1 MRGCSPLC
9 ETDETDGASQ
19 RRAAMDGLQIE
30 RFGQKCRPIGVYIA
44 EFSPIFAQRKEEMN
58 KLLVFSAVLCCLCL
72 GACDLIEYHPY
83 DTRVSG
89 QRHVNEANVQ
99 RIEQAMCGRTSY
111 RFAVISDTQR
121 AYDETADAVRA
132 INARGD
138 VDFVIHCGD
147 VSDFGATREFLWQ
160 RDLLN
165 GFAMPYVCL
174 LGNHDCLGTG
184 EDVFSEVFGDP
195 DFAFTVGT
203 TRFICLNT
211 NAMEYDYSHPVPDF
225 DFIGMQLEHLDPSIG
240 RTVFVMHVRPFEFQF
255 NNNVAQVFQLYL
267 GQFPGMEFCIYGH
280 EHKLA
285 ADDLFGDGVI
295 YYGCA
300 DIAKR
305 SYLLF
310 TVKGAD
316 YACET
321 VVF

>member
-1 MRGCSPLC
+1 
-9 ETDETDGASQ
+9 
-19 RRAAMDGLQIE
+19 
-30 RFGQKCRPIGVYIA
+30 
-44 EFSPIFAQRKEEMN
+44 MN
-58 KLLVFSAVLCCLCL
+58 KTTCFFGIAACLLCCS
-72 GACDLIEYHPY
+72 CDLIEYQPY

-89 QRHVNEANVQ
+89 QRQVNAANVL
-99 RIEQAMCGRTSY
+99 RIEEALRGCTGY

-121 AYDETADAVRA
+121 CYDETHDAVAA

-147 VSDFGATREFLWQ
+147 VSDFGATREFMWQ

-165 GFAMPYVCL
+165 RLAMPYVCL
-174 LGNHDCLGTG
+174 IGNHDCLGTG
-184 EDVFSEVFGDP
+184 EDVFSEVFGNP
-195 DFAFTVGT
+195 DFAFTAGS
-203 TRFICLNT
+203 TRFVCLNT

-225 DFIGMQLEHLDPSIG
+225 EFIRQELDNLEAEIQ

-255 NNNVAQVFQLYL
+255 NNNVAEVFQLYIT
-267 GQFPGMEFCIYGH
+267 QFPGLEFCLFGH

-310 TVKGAD
+310 TVDQKG
-316 YACET
+316 YTYE
-321 VVF
+321 VVAF

>member
-1 MRGCSPLC
+1 M
-9 ETDETDGASQ
+9 
-19 RRAAMDGLQIE
+19 I
-30 RFGQKCRPIGVYIA
+30 
-44 EFSPIFAQRKEEMN
+44 
-58 KLLVFSAVLCCLCL
+58 AVLCCT
-72 GACDLIEYHPY
+72 ACELIEYHPY

-89 QRHVNEANVQ
+89 ARRVNSVNVQ
-99 RIEQAMCGRTSY
+99 RIEEAMCGRTSY

-121 AYDETADAVRA
+121 CYDDTHDAVAA
-132 INARGD
+132 IDARGD

-147 VSDFGATREFLWQ
+147 VSDFGATREFMWQ
-160 RDLLN
+160 RDILN
-165 GFAMPYVCL
+165 RLAMPYVCL

-184 EDVFSEVFGDP
+184 EESFSEVFGDP

-225 DFIGMQLEHLDPSIG
+225 NFIEREFRKLAPAIE
-240 RTVFVMHVRPFEFQF
+240 RTIFVMHVRPFEFQF
-255 NNNVAQVFQLYL
+255 NNNVAQVFQHYL
-267 GQFPGMEFCIYGH
+267 TRFPGMEFCIYGH

-285 ADDLFGDGVI
+285 VDDLFGDGVL

-310 TVKGAD
+310 TVDERSYD
-316 YACET
+316 YE
-321 VVF
+321 VVAF